1 MPHARI
7 RPCFYESAND
17 GQAKPGMSGLR
28 REVRFIDSIGQN
40 IDYSIVA
47 DRNDVSLFLRETH
60 HLDVAVPGDRFDRI
74 LKDREQDR
82 QNIVIIVFWKTIR
95 HVNLELKLFPNSIAV
110 NIGGRFQ
117 RM

>member
-1 MPHARI
+1 MMGESVILLASARLRTYLPWTSAVLI
-7 RPCFYESAND
+7 RPSANR
-17 GQAKPGMSGLR
+17 GWHGSN
-28 REVRFIDSIGQN
+28 FS
-40 IDYSIVA
+40 
-47 DRNDVSLFLRETH
+47 RNSSCRGI